1 MKLRALAFNAV
12 LVSSGL
18 LLSIWCFITFR
29 HRTENGVIQVAK
41 LWCRISLAALRAFCG
56 ITVAAEGL
64 ELVPKTGGVIIAA
77 QHQSELDILI
87 WITRLP
93 RPAFVFKQ
101 ELRKLPVFG
110 ALLVPG
116 GMIPVNRGGGSA
128 ALQSMLAGCGKALE
142 KGYQVVI
149 FPEGTRTPPGTR
161 GTLRNGIFAL
171 AQASGAP
178 VLPAATDSGLRWGP
192 DPMHKI
198 RGVAQVK
205 LYPPLP
211 ELRREAFMAALAEV
225 FYEHGVSPPPPAP

>member
-1 MKLRALAFNAV
+1 MRRLRSLAFNAV
-12 LVSSGL
+12 LVTSGL
-18 LLSIWCFITFR
+18 LLSIWCFVSFR
-29 HRTENGVIQVAK
+29 HRRENAVLHVAK

-56 ITVAAEGL
+56 ITVRVEGL
-64 ELVPKTGGVIIAA
+64 EFIPKTGGVIIAA

-116 GMIPVNRGGGSA
+116 GMIPVNRGGGAA

-149 FPEGTRTPPGTR
+149 FPEGTRTAPGTR
-161 GTLRNGIFAL
+161 GNLRNGIFAL

-178 VLPAATDSGLRWGP
+178 VLPAATDSGLRWGKEAFNKTP
-192 DPMHKI
+192 GP
-198 RGVAQVK
+198 ANVK
-205 LYPPLP
+205 LYQPLP
-211 ELRREAFMAALAEV
+211 ELGREAFMAALAEV
-225 FYEHGVSPPPPAP
+225 FYEKGVATPPPR